1 MLIAGGILMIYAGV
15 SGSIG
20 IFQTLAEYAKEYLEP
35 SQASILETILIVLGF
50 IASLGGI
57 SVLAGVYL
65 IKKRRKGT
73 GKFIIGI
80 GPGMGL
86 IGLILL
92 LITTI
97 IGGAGLT
104 GAYQLLAA
112 MATGASGL
120 GVLLTILGRMRV

>member
-1 MLIAGGILMIYAGV
+1 MLIVGGILMIYAGV

-20 IFQTLAEYAKEYLEP
+20 IFETLIEYAKDHLGPTET
-35 SQASILETILIVLGF
+35 SILEILLIILGI
-50 IASLGGI
+50 IASLGGF
-57 SVLAGVYL
+57 SVLAGVYF
-65 IKKRRKGT
+65 IKKGRKGT

-80 GPGMGL
+80 GAGMGL

-92 LITTI
+92 LITTV